1 MTISVIFTPG
11 ANGRWINF
19 RFCST
24 SMLRVWRCE
33 RKRNSFLEKAES
45 AIGAAE
51 SLLRDGYRDFAAGR
65 AYYAMFYTA
74 EALLAEKE
82 LVFKKAR
89 WGCTKLFRALHPD
102 NQAVFE
108 QKYYHWLVAAFNSRT
123 VGDYA
128 IRTEFEDDEVRVGSI
143 RRGGFLE
150 KVREY
155 PGKSVEYQYVQIVN

>member
-1 MTISVIFTPG
+1 MKENTQF
-11 ANGRWINF
+11 
-19 RFCST
+19 
-24 SMLRVWRCE
+24 L
-33 RKRNSFLEKAES
+33 LEKAES

-51 SLLRDGYRDFAAGR
+51 SLLRDGYRDFAVGR

-82 LVFKKAR
+82 LVFKKHVGVHKAFSEHFIKT
-89 WGCTKLFRALHPD
+89 GI
-102 NQAVFE
+102 FE

-128 IRTEFEDDEVRVGSI
+128 IRTEFEDEEVKGWIDQARE
-143 RRGGFLE
+143 FLD

-155 PGKSVEYQYVQIVN
+155 LKNL